1 MKKASESQ
9 LLYAKAISEALKI
22 DLPKEKTCLAY
33 IEFISKNVDKYKKV
47 IYNGEQAKDYEW
59 KKLNEY
65 YNFCEESFIEI
76 KKLQNISGVYFFFSN
91 GNLVYIGKSQNLSDR
106 IISSISERMR
116 KMFIDEI
123 SYFKT
128 KTISDAHILEPLLIS
143 IYKPVLNNEFVE
155 DDIPIL
161 FGEDII
167 EKLNANPYKQKRI
180 LAFSRGDK

>member
-1 MKKASESQ
+1 
-9 LLYAKAISEALKI
+9 
-22 DLPKEKTCLAY
+22 
-33 IEFISKNVDKYKKV
+33 
-47 IYNGEQAKDYEW
+47 
-59 KKLNEY
+59 
-65 YNFCEESFIEI
+65 
-76 KKLQNISGVYFFFSN
+76 
-91 GNLVYIGKSQNLSDR
+91 
-106 IISSISERMR
+106 MR
-116 KMFIDEI
+116 KMFIYEI
-123 SYFKT
+123 SYFET